1 MDVPFGKKLRL
12 PFTTV
17 DAAGNPASVDDANPP
32 KIATTL
38 GSVVEVTGSGSSW
51 SALVDPGP
59 VATDMNFDVTGEAD
73 ADLTAD
79 GVKTF
84 SFSLGTHKALAI
96 PGAAGVTLGT
106 PSVE

>member
-12 PFTTV
+12 PFTSV
-17 DAAGNPASVDDANPP
+17 DAAGVAAPVDDKNPP

-38 GSVVEVTGSGSSW
+38 GTVVEVVGSGTEW
-51 SALVDPGP
+51 SALIDPGP
-59 VATDMNFDVTGEAD
+59 VATDMDFDVTGEAD
-73 ADLTAD
+73 ADLGD
-79 GVKTF
+79 GEKTF
-84 SFSLGTHKALAI
+84 AFSLGTHKALAV